1 MAIVS
6 VPRANGGEMQT
17 LLDVEEFIR
26 EEDVIRLM
34 RQILEGLHELHDNN
48 IAHLD
53 IKVRDLSSADHAV

>member
-1 MAIVS
+1 MRFLS
-6 VPRANGGEMQT
+6 DPRANGGEMQT

-53 IKVRDLSSADHAV
+53 IKVSRRRNA